1 MNGELRVLQNAEVR
15 SGTASGALAAVAI
28 SGDVISEAGSLIE
41 PSSLVL
47 RGPSGTGASADVRR
61 DFEDLPR
68 TYIIFFAFDSAAL
81 DDVAQGVLAQAAQD
95 SLQYQPMMIE
105 IAGFSG
111 EGPEARMSAELAD
124 QRFSTVEEAL
134 IAEGLD
140 SSLIARSELMADP
153 DLPDLAVHRIEIHLE
168 LP

>member
-1 MNGELRVLQNAEVR
+1 MKLLSVLLI
-15 SGTASGALAAVAI
+15 SCILPLAGCA
-28 SGDVISEAGSLIE
+28 
-41 PSSLVL
+41 
-47 RGPSGTGASADVRR
+47 GTGASDDVPR

-68 TYIIFFAFDSAAL
+68 TYIIFFAFDSATL
-81 DDVAQGVLAQAAQD
+81 DDVAQGVIAQAAQD

-134 IAEGLD
+134 IADGLD